1 MLMRGLRSGAL
12 GAVLLA
18 IAAAAPAVAQVR
30 FSLGGGGTLPVGTFD
45 DVAGTGWH
53 GMAAIGFQPADFPVG
68 FQVDGMYHRFGFEA
82 EAIDADWQMI
92 QGTANIVFAFNR
104 SEERKFHLYLIGGVG
119 GYNVKAVG
127 DDAEGADSDTNFG
140 VNAGAGLDFGLGN
153 LAAFV
158 EGRYHAIFGGT
169 VDPETLDDATASF
182 VPITIGIRFGGGS

>member
-1 MLMRGLRSGAL
+1 MRGLRIVVM

-18 IAAAAPAVAQVR
+18 LAVAGPAVAQAR
-30 FSLGGGGTLPVGTFD
+30 FSLGGGVTLPAGTFD

-82 EAIDADWQMI
+82 AGFDADWQMI
-92 QGTANIVFAFNR
+92 EGTANIVFAFNT
-104 SEERKFHLYLIGGVG
+104 SEESTFSPYLIGGVG

-127 DDAEGADSDTNFG
+127 DDVEGDDSDTNFG
-140 VNAGAGLDFGLGN
+140 VNAGAGFDFDLGN
-153 LAAFV
+153 IAAFV
-158 EGRYHAIFGGT
+158 EGRFHAVFGGT

-182 VPITIGIRFGGGS
+182 VPITIGIRLGGGS